1 MPDEMI
7 TPENLSKELLKSVL
21 EAAYLDVSYDKDGDI
36 RVKDKVTCFV
46 FPNEKWKDRVTL
58 CAIFGFKAHA
68 TPAQRLECA
77 NRINSEYA
85 ILRAVVGKNDTLR
98 FTYDVL
104 LEGGGISRKAFV
116 LVLKRFCS
124 IPHDA
129 VRDCGEDL
137 IE

>member
-1 MPDEMI
+1 MSDEMI
-7 TPENLSKELLKSVL
+7 TPENLSKDLLKSVL
-21 EAAYLDVSYDKDGDI
+21 EAAYMDVSCDQDGDI

-46 FPNEKWKDRVTL
+46 FPNEKWRDRITL
-58 CAIFGFKAHA
+58 CAIFGFKPHA
-68 TPAQRLECA
+68 TPVQRLECA

-85 ILRAVVGKNDTLR
+85 VLRAVVGKNDTLR
-98 FTYDVL
+98 FTYDIL

-116 LVLKRFCS
+116 LILKRFCS

-129 VRDCGEDL
+129 VGGCGADL

>member
-1 MPDEMI
+1 VADEMI
-7 TPENLSKELLKSVL
+7 TPDNLSKELLKSVL
-21 EAAYLDVSYDKDGDI
+21 EAAYMDVSFDKDGDI
-36 RVKDKVTCFV
+36 KVKEKVTCFV

-58 CAIFGFKAHA
+58 CAIFGFK
-68 TPAQRLECA
+68 PNVSREERLECA

-85 ILRAVVGKNDTLR
+85 IIRAVVGKNDTLR

-116 LVLKRFCS
+116 LQLKRFCS

-129 VRDCGEDL
+129 VADCGGDMVE
-137 IE
+137 